1 MTFDWGKRLN
11 ARAGLVDENLGL
23 RNERLRQQIEASR
36 GPSGAPSII
45 GGQLVDPGD
54 TAGRN
59 AAVDRANSVAAE
71 VKAQRSLRGQFG
83 SPNVRSMAGRSGS
96 AAGGGAT
103 ELTMAGTADSSLRD
117 IVPNGD
123 FVNPTGFTDPLEL
136 NSISE
141 SVSSTPPPRRRG
153 PPRIIEETSGTIAD
167 AMNEREYRFE
177 GGRGTGRSGYGFR
190 DGGMVMKPK
199 MVKQPGYKNGGKVK
213 IPGQDCAPGYEMGG
227 QIGPEVTKWAGEKKK
242 KKGMRGYAKS
252 GKIGKV
258 SEDDGMDTV
267 DVRTREGEYL
277 LNPETVEFLGGG
289 DYQQGVRMLDETVM
303 QATGE
308 APGPVP
314 VNEEGEAMRGFRK
327 GGKMGYAAGG
337 TSYAWVPGEGRV
349 NYPQPP
355 RGAPTMDPMW
365 TRGVDVRG
373 AAQRAGSALRDFA
386 TGPKAVRA
394 AGWANRGAGYIA
406 PAVEAYQTAAV
417 AADDDMTG
425 IDAATQAASGLGR
438 LGAAGAG
445 AALGSMAGPVGTL
458 VGGATGY
465 ILGDEAIKAGRRL
478 LNTEVNDPYDRLGA
492 REIPPAA
499 GTDEQEIA
507 PNQFYRPF
515 SGGAVDLRGMPE
527 QAASTAVDPGQMAVV
542 QRTGGPDGEVI
553 VREDVA
559 DGSYVDSE
567 GNPISVPTFSNLR
580 TAPQA
585 GDAATLQAQADAR
598 AADDMRIRANQTAVV
613 DQMRDSAPLYN
624 REQIAQRRAE
634 QAAAAANAPKAK
646 RVATDKRITERFR
659 VPQYDEDGKLEG
671 YVEDQ
676 EKLTA
681 FKDAMALL
689 GVDVYALDEA
699 QQDSLFEEF
708 EPIYADIA
716 MANSAARG
724 QDRPISTMPRTGE
737 RALRRIPGSNI
748 TLGNVMGP
756 EATLGDWWAGVFD
769 GDPINDEFV
778 QDPETGAIIPARR
791 ALRRQ
796 GDTIDARRKYGYL
809 PPE

>member
-1 MTFDWGKRLN
+1 MIDIWGRRGAFRQQQDLQN
-11 ARAGLVDENLGL
+11 EGLRL
-23 RNERLRQQIEASR
+23 RNETLRQNLTPDQGNAA
-36 GPSGAPSII
+36 APRFI
-45 GGQLVDPGD
+45 GGQFVAGGEDPSEAIQD
-54 TAGRN
+54 FNDRTATNNATALMRQQMGSTEVSSMRGR
-59 AAVDRANSVAAE
+59 AD
-71 VKAQRSLRGQFG
+71 
-83 SPNVRSMAGRSGS
+83 S
-96 AAGGGAT
+96 AMGGGAT
-103 ELTMAGTADSSLRD
+103 ELTLPGTSSGFRTSTQQERGALPPLSSAGNTR
-117 IVPNGD
+117 
-123 FVNPTGFTDPLEL
+123 E
-136 NSISE
+136 
-141 SVSSTPPPRRRG
+141 
-153 PPRIIEETSGTIAD
+153 PRIMRSETPESYT
-167 AMNEREYRFE
+167 
-177 GGRGTGRSGYGFR
+177 RSLLDDTYEDLLRPGLR
-190 DGGMVMKPK
+190 NGGMVMKPK

-337 TSYAWVPGEGRV
+337 V
-349 NYPQPP
+349 NPYP
-355 RGAPTMDPMW
+355 DPNTIRFGGVTGDGSTL
-365 TRGVDVRG
+365 TR
-373 AAQRAGSALRDFA
+373 AQRMELLGRQAGMRTRETAQNIR
-386 TGPKAVRA
+386 R
-394 AGWANRGAGYIA
+394 I
-406 PAVEAYQTAAV
+406 PAVAKNVVTPGA
-417 AADDDMTG
+417 
-425 IDAATQAASGLGR
+425 LGKI
-438 LGAAGAG
+438 AGAG
-445 AALGSMAGPVGTL
+445 EVVRAVGDRQKNQFYADPDVPWSDKALQTGREVADTGLRLAGGALGATLMAPVPIPGARIAGG
-458 VGGATGY
+458 VGGY
-465 ILGDEAIKAGRRL
+465 YLGDQLIDNDGGALSAYRTANPIDAGQDEEPVE
-478 LNTEVNDPYDRLGA
+478 TEV
-492 REIPPAA
+492 
-499 GTDEQEIA
+499 A

-553 VREDVA
+553 VREDVN
-559 DGSYVDSE
+559 G
-567 GNPISVPTFSNLR
+567 VPTFSNLR

-598 AADDMRIRANQTAVV
+598 VVEDAGIRATQNAVV
-613 DQMRDSAPLYN
+613 DQMRENAPLYTQ
-624 REQIAQRRAE
+624 EQIDLRRAE
-634 QAAAAANAPKAK
+634 QTAAAANAPKK
-646 RVATDKRITERFR
+646 QRVATDKRIAERFR

-689 GVDVYALDEA
+689 GLDVYALDEG

-756 EATLGDWWAGVFD
+756 EATLGDWAAGVFD